1 VLGMANANGNDII
14 FVSTNIKGNELL
26 LRSVEFMIGEDE
38 HIVVA
43 YQGIRDML
51 IITNKKFLTVNKQG
65 ITGKKVEYRVIPLNK
80 ISAFAVETAGT
91 FDLDAELKIWA
102 SGIGYVEVQFAK
114 LLVKDG
120 AMREIA
126 MLLNTNIL

>member
-1 VLGMANANGNDII
+1 MANVNANDII
-14 FVSTNIKGNELL
+14 IVSTDITGNEVLL
-26 LRSVEFMIGEDE
+26 APVQFMLAPDE
-38 HIVVA
+38 KIVIA

-65 ITGKKVEYRVIPLNK
+65 ITGKKVEYRVVPLNK

-102 SGIGYVEVQFAK
+102 SGIGYIEVKVANF
-114 LLVKDG
+114 LVKDG
-120 AMREIA
+120 AIRDIA
-126 MLLNTNIL
+126 AILNANIL

>member
-1 VLGMANANGNDII
+1 MANANGNDII

-26 LRSVEFMIGEDE
+26 LRSIEFMIGEDE
-38 HIVVA
+38 HVVVA

-91 FDLDAELKIWA
+91 FDLEAELKIWA

-126 MLLNTNIL
+126 MLLNANIL

>member
-1 VLGMANANGNDII
+1 MSNANVNGII
-14 FVSTNIKGNELL
+14 VVSTNIKGNELL
-26 LRSVEFMIGEDE
+26 LRSIEFMIGEDE

-126 MLLNTNIL
+126 MLLNANIL

>member
-1 VLGMANANGNDII
+1 MANVNANDII
-14 FVSTNIKGNELL
+14 IVSTNITGNEVLL
-26 LRSVEFMIGEDE
+26 QPVQFMLAPDE
-38 HIVVA
+38 KIVIA

-102 SGIGYVEVQFAK
+102 SGIGYLEVQFAK
-114 LLVKDG
+114 LLVGNG
-120 AMREIA
+120 ALRNIA
-126 MLLNTNIL
+126 AILNANIL